1 MNNETDKS
9 SLKRARTNAERING
23 INRAMLTINSI
34 LLIQS
39 VFACLSVALLASV
52 MANLS
57 IVGFSFVIVI
67 AVAVAIALYS
77 ALSTAV
83 QVSIGHLLRLM
94 SEPARLR
101 DQRTGRFIPYK
112 PPTNGDRRA
121 FFMYE
126 E

>member
-1 MNNETDKS
+1 METNRSAEK
-9 SLKRARTNAERING
+9 KARTNAERING

-52 MANLS
+52 MAELS
-57 IVGFSFVIVI
+57 IVGFSFVVVL
-67 AVAVAIALYS
+67 AVGVALVLYS

-94 SEPARLR
+94 AEPPRLR
-101 DQRTGRFIPYK
+101 DQKTGRFVPYK
-112 PPTNGDRRA
+112 ASGNGDKRS
-121 FFMYE
+121 FFMFE